1 MHPYTYYFHIVI
13 YLQRW
18 WTIVMEVSQPA
29 CACTSPFVFQTI
41 VHNPTVLRLGKTSGL
56 VSGFGSESFMVAER
70 STGIA
75 LAPRRLSNWGRPPHL
90 TVGQNLAPPNLPLR
104 VTVVPA
110 APLNP
115 QARRNSPDLVHK
127 IQ

>member
-29 CACTSPFVFQTI
+29 CACTSPFIFQTI
-41 VHNPTVLRLGKTSGL
+41 VHIPTVLRLGKISGL

-70 STGIA
+70 STEIA
-75 LAPRRLSNWGRPPHL
+75 LAPRRLGNWGIVPPSYCRPKSCPAESPVEGDGGA
-90 TVGQNLAPPNLPLR
+90 TSAPE
-104 VTVVPA
+104 A
-110 APLNP
+110 
-115 QARRNSPDLVHK
+115 
-127 IQ
+127 